1 MILFPPHVIN
11 NSGDIFFGIFTVDV
25 MYTSFNVEYFLS
37 VDRVGSTEMD
47 VYKLVLVVSPL
58 VAILIAFTSRYT

>member
-1 MILFPPHVIN
+1 MLF
-11 NSGDIFFGIFTVDV
+11 
-25 MYTSFNVEYFLS
+25 EYFLS